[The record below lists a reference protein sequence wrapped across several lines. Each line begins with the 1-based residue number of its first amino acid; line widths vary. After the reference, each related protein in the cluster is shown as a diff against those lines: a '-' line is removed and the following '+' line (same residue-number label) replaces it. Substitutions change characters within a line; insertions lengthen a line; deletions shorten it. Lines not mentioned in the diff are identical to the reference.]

1 MTSYLP
7 KKERNIFMLCGA
19 ELHKKFEFSEDTMR
33 HTNICAE
40 ASHLE
45 DEAMIRQMM
54 KEKGVNKTPDWRLIS
69 LDVVVHNFLL
79 WANVII
85 QKSGNS

>member
-1 MTSYLP
+1 
-7 KKERNIFMLCGA
+7 MLCGA